1 MNMQQGIEI
10 SKAAKAAG
18 YAISVKQ
25 GKVRFETVVYKPN
38 GVSIV
43 TPHTDWLSYEEAMEI
58 INDGCKR
65 CES

>member
-1 MNMQQGIEI
+1 MDMKQGIEI

-38 GVSIV
+38 GVSVV
-43 TPHTDWLSYEEAMEI
+43 TPHTDWLSYDEAMEI
-58 INDGCKR
+58 INDGCEA
-65 CES
+65 CAS